1 MGLCLARVSAGQ
13 SLPRTVDTVYASR
26 VLAGSDAVVISG
38 EELRRSGASSLGE
51 ALLGRIPGM
60 TWQTSSGAF
69 GAAPAVVLRG
79 RSTLQTGVNPLVV
92 VDGVPVSFS
101 LATNASAESAVASD
115 NDADFTRITDFPLV
129 DIARIIV
136 IRGATALATFGTRAS
151 AGAIVIETR
160 RPAAGFDISVSQRVG
175 AAMIGETLETRRLTR
190 DEAATQPLLARGSQ
204 ATSLAARAASWDS
217 CKGFCDTEDL
227 VFGGVRPS
235 AQTMARITGGRG
247 STLASASL
255 VSRSTGLPV
264 RGTSDDFR
272 AGRLLAEQT
281 LGNRMHLRASHLV
294 QQTEGNH
301 PLQDGT
307 GPSVDSRLGT
317 LLVPSWLN
325 LRGVPGFYT
334 YVTGL
339 SGNPLTLSESVPT
352 TRSATQYLT
361 QGVVDLDLLRKDKS
375 SVTLHA
381 TGGLHRL
388 TQRDLVLL
396 AAVGQRAP
404 DVTSVDIRRDFRE
417 RATDVWLSASRQ
429 VNAGSL
435 GLSFGHTNQRW
446 EENGARVLY
455 IGDLGI
461 AERRYSSQRGLAGWW
476 ASGVLTAPD
485 ERGLL
490 VLSGRRDRPSGTGD
504 DPDPLHSW
512 TISGSWRLL
521 RGGWGAVHARVS
533 GASLDLQSFLPPTL
547 IGSTL
552 RRGFVR
558 EVRRDLEGGLAAQLA
573 GGRATISVNVFQSRA
588 DSAGPPSPGVP
599 PSLNFP
605 VASGRLQ
612 NRGIDAQLVLMSRR
626 SARVP
631 WSATFMAGRSYAR
644 FLAGSAF
651 FPSSSPV
658 GDPNLIRT
666 VESGSSFTIVRD
678 AATGEKVGD
687 VAPDYVFSN
696 LNRVSW
702 RGWTLSTQIDG
713 EHGGDMMNFMQIL
726 RDRSLQSPLPDGGLA
741 RRNGPGA
748 NYLQDGSYTVLREVV
763 LSRNIAKA
771 GRWIPDGTRVELAG
785 RNLLLLSTLE
795 GYDASARSMG
805 SVGQRGLAQNPFP
818 RMRSLA
824 LSLVVGM

>member
-13 SLPRTVDTVYASR
+13 SLPLTVDTVYASR

-51 ALLGRIPGM
+51 ALLGRVPGM

-79 RSTLQTGVNPLVV
+79 RSTLNTGVNPLVV

-115 NDADFTRITDFPLV
+115 NDADFTRVTDFPLA
-129 DIARIIV
+129 DIARVIV
-136 IRGATALATFGTRAS
+136 IRGAGALARYGTRAS

-160 RPAAGFDISVSQRVG
+160 RPALGFDISVSQRVG

-190 DEAATQPLLARGSQ
+190 DEAATMPAEARGVQ
-204 ATSLAARAASWDS
+204 APSLAARAASWDS
-217 CKGFCDTEDL
+217 CNGFCDTEDL

-235 AQTMARITGGRG
+235 AQTMARISAGRG
-247 STLASASL
+247 GTRGSASL

-272 AGRLLAEQT
+272 AGRLFVEHTAGDRLQ
-281 LGNRMHLRASHLV
+281 MRASQLI

-307 GPSVDSRLGT
+307 GPSIDFRLGT

-325 LRGVPGFYT
+325 LRGVPGFFADT
-334 YVTGL
+334 TVV
-339 SGNPLTLSESVPT
+339 SGNPLTLAERVPT
-352 TRSATQYLT
+352 PRSATQYVT
-361 QGVVDLDLLRKDKS
+361 QGGLDLHLLKGSRS
-375 SVTLHA
+375 QVAFHA

-388 TQRDLVLL
+388 TQRDGVSLSELGLQQPNV
-396 AAVGQRAP
+396 RAI
-404 DVTSVDIRRDFRE
+404 DVERDFKE
-417 RATDVWLSASRQ
+417 RTSDLWLNASRQ
-429 VNAGSL
+429 LRGGTV
-435 GLSFGHTNQRW
+435 GLAAGHTSQRW
-446 EENGARVLY
+446 EENGERTLYVGNPAR
-455 IGDLGI
+455 
-461 AERRYSSQRGLAGWW
+461 AERTYSSKRGWSGWW
-476 ASGVLTAPD
+476 ASSVASAPD
-485 ERGLL
+485 ERAL
-490 VLSGRRDRPSGTGD
+490 VALSARRDEPSGVGE
-504 DPDPLHSW
+504 DPDPLHAFM
-512 TISGSWRLL
+512 ISGSWRVL
-521 RGGWGAVHARVS
+521 RGGWGALHARAS
-533 GASLDLQSFLPPTL
+533 GASLDLQSVLGPSL
-547 IGSTL
+547 IGSFV

-558 EVRRDLEGGLAAQLA
+558 EVRRDIEGGLVAQLA
-573 GGRATISVNVFQSRA
+573 HDRVTMSVNAFQSRS
-588 DSAGPPSPGVP
+588 DSAGPPSPSFP
-599 PSLNFP
+599 PSANFP
-605 VASGRLQ
+605 IAAGRLQ
-612 NRGIDAQLVLMSRR
+612 NRGIDAQLVVVSRR

-631 WSATFMAGRSYAR
+631 WSASFMAGRSYAR
-644 FLAGSAF
+644 FLAGNIF
-651 FPSSSPV
+651 FPTAYSF
-658 GDPNLIRT
+658 GDQSLRRA
-666 VESGSSFTIVRD
+666 VEAGASFTSIRD
-678 AATGEKVGD
+678 ANTGEKVGD
-687 VAPDYVFSN
+687 LAPDYVFSN
-696 LNRVSW
+696 RNRVSW

-763 LSRNIAKA
+763 LSRNIGKA